1 MSVLEHI
8 LHNNPKDRT
17 DVAFVDAE
25 NPSRRL
31 TWQESV
37 DSIQRVA
44 RGLVKD
50 IHVKPGECVAL
61 VSRNDIYYSILV
73 LGIAA
78 MGGICIGLPPQ
89 STSAELE
96 RYIVTCGATW
106 IFTEAEFRKTVLDAA
121 SRVGISE
128 SQVLDF
134 DVQAPYGGNNGPVTF
149 SSLLTLNADD
159 IYDLPS
165 ISSTQ
170 TCCRILTSGTTG
182 WPKAAD
188 ISHQAVIARGLCLYG
203 SDTTYCALHCAPMYH
218 ASVIF
223 MFMSTMMGSQTT
235 YVSRTTEPTAIVD
248 SIHAHQISAM
258 TASAK
263 LAELIAAVIDSGS
276 RPKECLKS
284 LRSYVCGGSMI
295 TQQNFDTLKAVLP
308 VEASFQPAYGSTE
321 AGFVFAPKSGS
332 KVDPKFVGSLV
343 PDTIEIRIINP
354 ATLRDVDKDE
364 EGELVVRGVQVF
376 SSYHNNPEDN
386 KSSHFTDA
394 SGQWFRTGDKI
405 LFDSARE
412 QYSITGRYKEIFKV
426 FDGKE
431 VSPVEVEEA
440 LKTHKCVIDAAVTAR
455 PGREGDGYSEP
466 MAYVVCS
473 KMVSHEVTAQELA
486 NHVAKSLSAYKAPTG
501 VQLRTAV
508 HILVRRVQQLS
519 KVIIEA
525 DREIPPLDAEDED
538 FLERV
543 LGTLGLSDAPP
554 YESSAAKN
562 GKPLQRFPSNQTT
575 STPEAPQQ
583 TQVAPSAPVEN
594 DSALVNVVSTDTPVS
609 GQYYQPDFNNVTGM
623 MPGMHAQVTTQS
635 PGTNIIPG
643 ADHISPDWPFPTLDN
658 MLNFDLFDPS
668 DLSLQFLTEPSADM
682 PHPTTIQQE
691 STPVRQIEQTAHQQ
705 EDSTSNSG
713 DEENTELVNQLS
725 ARLGS
730 LRLAPDGKLRY
741 FGTASNLHLIDNQSK
756 SGENFMLHT
765 PSRVNVQR
773 LLEVVDL
780 SQTVD
785 IQLED
790 HLLRLFFT
798 WHNPSSYIVDEEV
811 FYMARQSWFN
821 TGVQNSYYNDVLK
834 DAMCAIGASF
844 GNHSNMSLITYP
856 RSMPQFF
863 SDRAKI
869 LLDSHLDSPCVATA
883 QALVI
888 LASYEESC
896 QNIARGWLFGG
907 MAMRIAFDL
916 GLHIDSAG
924 YVAQGILTVA
934 EARARQVAFW
944 GCYLSNLLW
953 SFHLGRPFSLDD
965 SEVTVPKPDPKT
977 LPSNPTWQPY
987 SIPSLQF
994 VPGAMHDASQL
1005 PDITPQIFHHWIF
1018 LCQNIAVVGHALY
1031 SYTSIS
1037 KPALQELCEETTTE
1051 LFHWKDSLPPHLQI
1065 DTSDTATVKLPQLLM
1080 LHMEYH
1086 HLQIFLHRP
1095 WTSSQLQPQPLQGA
1109 GVHHA
1114 RHVCATSA
1122 TEIAR
1127 LLRIYENQ
1135 YTFRFINVEIIRILS
1150 SAALILI
1157 FATVP
1162 LPHREI
1168 DVEMTGYLNTC
1179 FRALEDL
1186 GGRYDSAK
1194 ETRCTLLAIQRRWN
1208 DLYGRNTGQKRGPS
1222 MRGSTS
1228 QGKRVRA
1235 APL

>member
-1 MSVLEHI
+1 M
-8 LHNNPKDRT
+8 
-17 DVAFVDAE
+17 
-25 NPSRRL
+25 
-31 TWQESV
+31 
-37 DSIQRVA
+37 
-44 RGLVKD
+44 
-50 IHVKPGECVAL
+50 
-61 VSRNDIYYSILV
+61 
-73 LGIAA
+73 
-78 MGGICIGLPPQ
+78 
-89 STSAELE
+89 
-96 RYIVTCGATW
+96 
-106 IFTEAEFRKTVLDAA
+106 
-121 SRVGISE
+121 
-128 SQVLDF
+128 
-134 DVQAPYGGNNGPVTF
+134 
-149 SSLLTLNADD
+149 
-159 IYDLPS
+159 
-165 ISSTQ
+165 
-170 TCCRILTSGTTG
+170 
-182 WPKAAD
+182 
-188 ISHQAVIARGLCLYG
+188 
-203 SDTTYCALHCAPMYH
+203 
-218 ASVIF
+218 
-223 MFMSTMMGSQTT
+223 
-235 YVSRTTEPTAIVD
+235 
-248 SIHAHQISAM
+248 
-258 TASAK
+258 
-263 LAELIAAVIDSGS
+263 
-276 RPKECLKS
+276 
-284 LRSYVCGGSMI
+284 
-295 TQQNFDTLKAVLP
+295 
-308 VEASFQPAYGSTE
+308 
-321 AGFVFAPKSGS
+321 
-332 KVDPKFVGSLV
+332 
-343 PDTIEIRIINP
+343 
-354 ATLRDVDKDE
+354 
-364 EGELVVRGVQVF
+364 
-376 SSYHNNPEDN
+376 
-386 KSSHFTDA
+386 
-394 SGQWFRTGDKI
+394 
-405 LFDSARE
+405 
-412 QYSITGRYKEIFKV
+412 
-426 FDGKE
+426 
-431 VSPVEVEEA
+431 
-440 LKTHKCVIDAAVTAR
+440 
-455 PGREGDGYSEP
+455 
-466 MAYVVCS
+466 
-473 KMVSHEVTAQELA
+473 
-486 NHVAKSLSAYKAPTG
+486 
-501 VQLRTAV
+501 
-508 HILVRRVQQLS
+508 
-519 KVIIEA
+519 
-525 DREIPPLDAEDED
+525 
-538 FLERV
+538 
-543 LGTLGLSDAPP
+543 
-554 YESSAAKN
+554 
-562 GKPLQRFPSNQTT
+562 
-575 STPEAPQQ
+575 
-583 TQVAPSAPVEN
+583 
-594 DSALVNVVSTDTPVS
+594 
-609 GQYYQPDFNNVTGM
+609 
-623 MPGMHAQVTTQS
+623 
-635 PGTNIIPG
+635 
-643 ADHISPDWPFPTLDN
+643 
-658 MLNFDLFDPS
+658 
-668 DLSLQFLTEPSADM
+668 
-682 PHPTTIQQE
+682 
-691 STPVRQIEQTAHQQ
+691 RQIEQTAHHQ

-741 FGTASNLHLIDNQSK
+741 FGTASNLHLIDNQNK

-765 PSRVNVQR
+765 PSRVNIQR
-773 LLEVVDL
+773 LLEVADL
-780 SQTVD
+780 SQEVD

-844 GNHSNMSLITYP
+844 GSHANMSLITYP

-907 MAMRIAFDL
+907 MAMRVAFDL
-916 GLHIDSAG
+916 GLHVDSAG

-994 VPGAMHDASQL
+994 VPGAMQHDASQL

-1065 DTSDTATVKLPQLLM
+1065 DTSDTSTVKLPQLLM

-1228 QGKRVRA
+1228 QGKRVRGG
-1235 APL
+1235 PL

>member
-73 LGIAA
+73 LGVAA

-134 DVQAPYGGNNGPVTF
+134 DVQAPYGGINGPVTF
-149 SSLLTLNADD
+149 SSLLALNADD

-170 TCCRILTSGTTG
+170 ACCRVLTSGTTG

-223 MFMSTMMGSQTT
+223 MFMSTMIGSQTT
-235 YVSRTTEPTAIVD
+235 YVLRTTEPTAIVD

-343 PDTIEIRIINP
+343 PDTIEIRIIHP

-364 EGELVVRGVQVF
+364 EGELVIRGVQVF
-376 SSYHNNPEDN
+376 SSYHDNAEDN

-426 FDGKE
+426 FD
-431 VSPVEVEEA
+431 
-440 LKTHKCVIDAAVTAR
+440 
-455 PGREGDGYSEP
+455 
-466 MAYVVCS
+466 
-473 KMVSHEVTAQELA
+473 
-486 NHVAKSLSAYKAPTG
+486 

-562 GKPLQRFPSNQTT
+562 SKPLQRFPSNQTT

-773 LLEVVDL
+773 LLEVADL

-916 GLHIDSAG
+916 GLHVDSAG

>member
-8 LHNNPKDRT
+8 LHNSPKDRT

-37 DSIQRVA
+37 DSIQKVA

-61 VSRNDIYYSILV
+61 VSRNDIYYSILI
-73 LGIAA
+73 LGVAA

-134 DVQAPYGGNNGPVTF
+134 DVQASHGRNNGPIAF
-149 SSLLTLNADD
+149 SSLLALYADD

-170 TCCRILTSGTTG
+170 TCCRVLTSGTTG
-182 WPKAAD
+182 WPKAAN
-188 ISHQAVIARGLCLYG
+188 ISHQAVIARSLSLYG

-248 SIHAHQISAM
+248 SIQAHQISAM

-263 LAELIAAVIDSGS
+263 LAELIAAVIESGS
-276 RPKECLKS
+276 RPKECLNS

-295 TQQNFDTLKAVLP
+295 TQQNFDDLKAVLP
-308 VEASFQPAYGSTE
+308 IEASFQPAYGSTE

-332 KVDPKFVGSLV
+332 MVDPKFVGSLV

-354 ATLRDVDKDE
+354 ATFRDVDNDE
-364 EGELVVRGVQVF
+364 EGELVVHGVQVF
-376 SSYHNNPEDN
+376 NGYHNNPEDN
-386 KSSHFTDA
+386 ESSHLTDA
-394 SGQWFRTGDKI
+394 RGRWFRTGDKI
-405 LFDSARE
+405 LFDSVRE

-431 VSPVEVEEA
+431 VSPVEVEEV
-440 LKTHKCVIDAAVTAR
+440 LKTHKSCDNQQPCSGCVKKD
-455 PGREGDGYSEP
+455 RECVYDSRDD
-466 MAYVVCS
+466 
-473 KMVSHEVTAQELA
+473 KRR
-486 NHVAKSLSAYKAPTG
+486 

-525 DREIPPLDAEDED
+525 DREIPPLEAEDED

-562 GKPLQRFPSNQTT
+562 SKPLQRFPPKQTT

-583 TQVAPSAPVEN
+583 TQLDPSVVVEN

-623 MPGMHAQVTTQS
+623 MPGMHTQVTTQS

-668 DLSLQFLTEPSADM
+668 DLSLQFLTEPSVDM
-682 PHPTTIQQE
+682 PHPTTVQQE

-713 DEENTELVNQLS
+713 EEENTELVNQLS

-741 FGTASNLHLIDNQSK
+741 FGTASNLHLIDNQNK

-765 PSRVNVQR
+765 PSRINVQR
-773 LLEVVDL
+773 LLEVADL

-811 FYMARQSWFN
+811 FYTARQSWFS

-856 RSMPQFF
+856 RSMPQF
-863 SDRAKI
+863 
-869 LLDSHLDSPCVATA
+869 
-883 QALVI
+883 
-888 LASYEESC
+888 
-896 QNIARGWLFGG
+896 
-907 MAMRIAFDL
+907 
-916 GLHIDSAG
+916 
-924 YVAQGILTVA
+924 
-934 EARARQVAFW
+934 
-944 GCYLSNLLW
+944 
-953 SFHLGRPFSLDD
+953 
-965 SEVTVPKPDPKT
+965 
-977 LPSNPTWQPY
+977 
-987 SIPSLQF
+987 
-994 VPGAMHDASQL
+994 
-1005 PDITPQIFHHWIF
+1005 
-1018 LCQNIAVVGHALY
+1018 
-1031 SYTSIS
+1031 
-1037 KPALQELCEETTTE
+1037 
-1051 LFHWKDSLPPHLQI
+1051 
-1065 DTSDTATVKLPQLLM
+1065 
-1080 LHMEYH
+1080 
-1086 HLQIFLHRP
+1086 
-1095 WTSSQLQPQPLQGA
+1095 
-1109 GVHHA
+1109 
-1114 RHVCATSA
+1114 
-1122 TEIAR
+1122 
-1127 LLRIYENQ
+1127 
-1135 YTFRFINVEIIRILS
+1135 
-1150 SAALILI
+1150 
-1157 FATVP
+1157 
-1162 LPHREI
+1162 
-1168 DVEMTGYLNTC
+1168 
-1179 FRALEDL
+1179 
-1186 GGRYDSAK
+1186 
-1194 ETRCTLLAIQRRWN
+1194 
-1208 DLYGRNTGQKRGPS
+1208 
-1222 MRGSTS
+1222 
-1228 QGKRVRA
+1228 
-1235 APL
+1235 

>member
-1 MSVLEHI
+1 MGDAEKNTNSKAVRKNASNACKGCRESKI
-8 LHNNPKDRT
+8 KCDNQQPCSGCVKKDR
-17 DVAFVDAE
+17 
-25 NPSRRL
+25 
-31 TWQESV
+31 
-37 DSIQRVA
+37 
-44 RGLVKD
+44 
-50 IHVKPGECVAL
+50 ECVYD
-61 VSRNDIYYSILV
+61 SR
-73 LGIAA
+73 
-78 MGGICIGLPPQ
+78 
-89 STSAELE
+89 
-96 RYIVTCGATW
+96 
-106 IFTEAEFRKTVLDAA
+106 
-121 SRVGISE
+121 
-128 SQVLDF
+128 
-134 DVQAPYGGNNGPVTF
+134 
-149 SSLLTLNADD
+149 DD
-159 IYDLPS
+159 K
-165 ISSTQ
+165 
-170 TCCRILTSGTTG
+170 R
-182 WPKAAD
+182 
-188 ISHQAVIARGLCLYG
+188 R
-203 SDTTYCALHCAPMYH
+203 
-218 ASVIF
+218 
-223 MFMSTMMGSQTT
+223 
-235 YVSRTTEPTAIVD
+235 
-248 SIHAHQISAM
+248 
-258 TASAK
+258 
-263 LAELIAAVIDSGS
+263 
-276 RPKECLKS
+276 
-284 LRSYVCGGSMI
+284 
-295 TQQNFDTLKAVLP
+295 
-308 VEASFQPAYGSTE
+308 
-321 AGFVFAPKSGS
+321 
-332 KVDPKFVGSLV
+332 
-343 PDTIEIRIINP
+343 
-354 ATLRDVDKDE
+354 
-364 EGELVVRGVQVF
+364 
-376 SSYHNNPEDN
+376 
-386 KSSHFTDA
+386 
-394 SGQWFRTGDKI
+394 
-405 LFDSARE
+405 
-412 QYSITGRYKEIFKV
+412 
-426 FDGKE
+426 
-431 VSPVEVEEA
+431 
-440 LKTHKCVIDAAVTAR
+440 
-455 PGREGDGYSEP
+455 
-466 MAYVVCS
+466 
-473 KMVSHEVTAQELA
+473 
-486 NHVAKSLSAYKAPTG
+486 

-508 HILVRRVQQLS
+508 HILVRRVQQLT
-519 KVIIEA
+519 KVIVEA
-525 DREIPPLDAEDED
+525 DKEVPPLDAEDDE

-554 YESSAAKN
+554 YESSAAKIS
-562 GKPLQRFPSNQTT
+562 KSLQRLPSKETT
-575 STPEAPQQ
+575 STPKPSQT
-583 TQVAPSAPVEN
+583 TQVDPSASVEN
-594 DSALVNVVSTDTPVS
+594 DSAFVSIASTDTPVS
-609 GQYYQPDFNNVTGM
+609 NQYYQPDFNNVTGI
-623 MPGMHAQVTTQS
+623 MPGIQNQVSTQS
-635 PGTNIIPG
+635 PGTNIVPG

-658 MLNFDLFDPS
+658 MLSFDLFDPS
-668 DLSLQFLTEPSADM
+668 NLSLQFLNEPPIDVSQ
-682 PHPTTIQQE
+682 PSTLQPE
-691 STPVRQIEQTAHQQ
+691 STPLRQIEQTAHQQ

-741 FGTASNLHLIDNQSK
+741 FGTASNLHLIDNQNK

-765 PSRVNVQR
+765 PSRVNIQR
-773 LLEVVDL
+773 LLEVADL
-780 SQTVD
+780 SQEVD

-844 GNHSNMSLITYP
+844 GSHANMSLITYP

-907 MAMRIAFDL
+907 MAMRVAFDL
-916 GLHIDSAG
+916 GLHVDSAG

-994 VPGAMHDASQL
+994 VPGAMQHDASQL

-1065 DTSDTATVKLPQLLM
+1065 DTSDTSTVKLPQLLM

-1127 LLRIYENQ
+1127 LLRIYENH

-1228 QGKRVRA
+1228 QGKRVRGG
-1235 APL
+1235 PL

>member
-8 LHNNPKDRT
+8 LHNSPKDRT

-37 DSIQRVA
+37 DSIQKVA

-61 VSRNDIYYSILV
+61 VSRNDIYYSILI
-73 LGIAA
+73 LGVAA

-121 SRVGISE
+121 SRVGIPE

-134 DVQAPYGGNNGPVTF
+134 DVQASHGRNNGPIAF
-149 SSLLTLNADD
+149 SSLLTLDADD
-159 IYDLPS
+159 ISDLPS

-170 TCCRILTSGTTG
+170 TCCRVLTSGTTG
-182 WPKAAD
+182 WPKAAN
-188 ISHQAVIARGLCLYG
+188 ISHQAVIARSLSLYG

-235 YVSRTTEPTAIVD
+235 YVSRTTEPTTIVD
-248 SIHAHQISAM
+248 SIQAHQISAM

-263 LAELIAAVIDSGS
+263 LAELIAAVIESGS
-276 RPKECLKS
+276 RPKECLNG

-295 TQQNFDTLKAVLP
+295 TQQNFDDLKAVLP
-308 VEASFQPAYGSTE
+308 IEASFQPAYGSTE
-321 AGFVFAPKSGS
+321 AGFVSAPKSGS
-332 KVDPKFVGSLV
+332 MVDPKFVGSLV

-354 ATLRDVDKDE
+354 ATFRDVDNDE

-376 SSYHNNPEDN
+376 NGYHSNPEDN
-386 KSSHFTDA
+386 ESSHLTDA
-394 SGQWFRTGDKI
+394 RGRWFRTGDKI
-405 LFDSARE
+405 LFDSVRE

-431 VSPVEVEEA
+431 VSPVEVEECDNQQPCSG
-440 LKTHKCVIDAAVTAR
+440 CVKKD
-455 PGREGDGYSEP
+455 RECVYDSRDD
-466 MAYVVCS
+466 
-473 KMVSHEVTAQELA
+473 KRR
-486 NHVAKSLSAYKAPTG
+486 

-525 DREIPPLDAEDED
+525 DREIPPLEAEDED

-562 GKPLQRFPSNQTT
+562 SKPLQRFPPKQTT

-583 TQVAPSAPVEN
+583 TQLDPSVAVEN
-594 DSALVNVVSTDTPVS
+594 VSALVNVVSTDTPVS
-609 GQYYQPDFNNVTGM
+609 GQYYQPDFNDVAGM
-623 MPGMHAQVTTQS
+623 MPGIHTQVTTRS

-668 DLSLQFLTEPSADM
+668 DLSLQFLTEPSVDM
-682 PHPTTIQQE
+682 PHPTTVQQE

-713 DEENTELVNQLS
+713 EEENTELVNQLS

-765 PSRVNVQR
+765 PSRINVQR
-773 LLEVVDL
+773 LLEVADL

-785 IQLED
+785 VQLED

-916 GLHIDSAG
+916 GLHVDSAG

-1065 DTSDTATVKLPQLLM
+1065 DTSDTGTVKLPQLLM

-1186 GGRYDSAK
+1186 GGREDGTIYTVETQDRREGLVQEAPINLAASTFCKSTDS
-1194 ETRCTLLAIQRRWN
+1194 
-1208 DLYGRNTGQKRGPS
+1208 
-1222 MRGSTS
+1222 
-1228 QGKRVRA
+1228 
-1235 APL
+1235 

>member
-1 MSVLEHI
+1 MG
-8 LHNNPKDRT
+8 
-17 DVAFVDAE
+17 DAE
-25 NPSRRL
+25 KNTTSKAVRKNASNACKGCR
-31 TWQESV
+31 ESKIKTENV
-37 DSIQRVA
+37 SMILEMTRE
-44 RGLVKD
+44 GLK
-50 IHVKPGECVAL
+50 
-61 VSRNDIYYSILV
+61 
-73 LGIAA
+73 
-78 MGGICIGLPPQ
+78 
-89 STSAELE
+89 
-96 RYIVTCGATW
+96 
-106 IFTEAEFRKTVLDAA
+106 
-121 SRVGISE
+121 
-128 SQVLDF
+128 
-134 DVQAPYGGNNGPVTF
+134 
-149 SSLLTLNADD
+149 LTL
-159 IYDLPS
+159 
-165 ISSTQ
+165 T
-170 TCCRILTSGTTG
+170 R
-182 WPKAAD
+182 
-188 ISHQAVIARGLCLYG
+188 
-203 SDTTYCALHCAPMYH
+203 
-218 ASVIF
+218 
-223 MFMSTMMGSQTT
+223 
-235 YVSRTTEPTAIVD
+235 
-248 SIHAHQISAM
+248 
-258 TASAK
+258 
-263 LAELIAAVIDSGS
+263 
-276 RPKECLKS
+276 
-284 LRSYVCGGSMI
+284 
-295 TQQNFDTLKAVLP
+295 
-308 VEASFQPAYGSTE
+308 
-321 AGFVFAPKSGS
+321 
-332 KVDPKFVGSLV
+332 
-343 PDTIEIRIINP
+343 
-354 ATLRDVDKDE
+354 
-364 EGELVVRGVQVF
+364 
-376 SSYHNNPEDN
+376 
-386 KSSHFTDA
+386 
-394 SGQWFRTGDKI
+394 
-405 LFDSARE
+405 
-412 QYSITGRYKEIFKV
+412 
-426 FDGKE
+426 
-431 VSPVEVEEA
+431 
-440 LKTHKCVIDAAVTAR
+440 
-455 PGREGDGYSEP
+455 
-466 MAYVVCS
+466 
-473 KMVSHEVTAQELA
+473 
-486 NHVAKSLSAYKAPTG
+486 

-562 GKPLQRFPSNQTT
+562 SKPLQRFPSNQTT

-623 MPGMHAQVTTQS
+623 MPVLDRA
-635 PGTNIIPG
+635 
-643 ADHISPDWPFPTLDN
+643 ISGYAAPNDNPTR
-658 MLNFDLFDPS
+658 
-668 DLSLQFLTEPSADM
+668 
-682 PHPTTIQQE
+682 
-691 STPVRQIEQTAHQQ
+691 VY
-705 EDSTSNSG
+705 TS

-725 ARLGS
+725 APTILWNRIELTS
-730 LRLAPDGKLRY
+730 DRQP
-741 FGTASNLHLIDNQSK
+741 
-756 SGENFMLHT
+756 E
-765 PSRVNVQR
+765 VNVQR
-773 LLEVVDL
+773 LLEVADL

-916 GLHIDSAG
+916 GLHVDSAG

-1235 APL
+1235 APFNLTTILSHHAGRSLISLDMINFEDPPLIMLIPFPSMIRNPYPLDMHEVRQKRTKACPDTFRSCLGNDTETPRSLERTQHCPKTTRLGVRDIMWFLDVAELRKPRAVCCAAITLSEKHGWPADASCALAVALCLDLLFVFGQGIQVQHLRSLEIMKCRAEQNIKVSFEARTRFRHSSLCFVYEIEFGVVLSMMALDMALPQYRLVILGRSVLSKGTSLLTGMDRSASSSVISQSQVLERESLVMLHEGDRLVVTCTSVRGSCNSTEAGEGLAAGVLETGTGRCSGRNNCSWRNGVACLLTERLSQVSQTSVNQWLTAVMCCLQPSHELKVRSHFGPVSSCADSQRLGFQLVAHTCRTHMAIANAPVNSYAASPHPVSRTHDRMSRTP

>member
-1 MSVLEHI
+1 
-8 LHNNPKDRT
+8 
-17 DVAFVDAE
+17 
-25 NPSRRL
+25 
-31 TWQESV
+31 
-37 DSIQRVA
+37 
-44 RGLVKD
+44 
-50 IHVKPGECVAL
+50 
-61 VSRNDIYYSILV
+61 
-73 LGIAA
+73 
-78 MGGICIGLPPQ
+78 
-89 STSAELE
+89 
-96 RYIVTCGATW
+96 
-106 IFTEAEFRKTVLDAA
+106 
-121 SRVGISE
+121 
-128 SQVLDF
+128 
-134 DVQAPYGGNNGPVTF
+134 
-149 SSLLTLNADD
+149 
-159 IYDLPS
+159 
-165 ISSTQ
+165 
-170 TCCRILTSGTTG
+170 
-182 WPKAAD
+182 
-188 ISHQAVIARGLCLYG
+188 
-203 SDTTYCALHCAPMYH
+203 
-218 ASVIF
+218 
-223 MFMSTMMGSQTT
+223 
-235 YVSRTTEPTAIVD
+235 
-248 SIHAHQISAM
+248 M

-263 LAELIAAVIDSGS
+263 LAELIATVIESGS

-295 TQQNFDTLKAVLP
+295 TQQNFDALKAALP
-308 VEASFQPAYGSTE
+308 IEASFQPAYGSTE

-354 ATLRDVDKDE
+354 ATLRDVDNDE

-376 SSYHNNPEDN
+376 NGYHNNPEDN

-394 SGQWFRTGDKI
+394 SGRWFRTGDKI

-412 QYSITGRYKEIFKV
+412 QYSITGRYKETFKV

-431 VSPVEVEEA
+431 VSPVEVEEV

-473 KMVSHEVTAQELA
+473 TMVSRKVTAQELA
-486 NHVAKSLSAYKAPTG
+486 NHVAKI
-501 VQLRTAV
+501 QLRTAV

-543 LGTLGLSDAPP
+543 LGTLGLSNAPP

-562 GKPLQRFPSNQTT
+562 SKPLQPFPSNQTT
-575 STPEAPQQ
+575 STPEAPQ
-583 TQVAPSAPVEN
+583 TNQVDPSAPVEN

-623 MPGMHAQVTTQS
+623 MPGMHTQVTTQS

-668 DLSLQFLTEPSADM
+668 DLSLQFLTEPSVDM
-682 PHPTTIQQE
+682 PHPTRIQQE
-691 STPVRQIEQTAHQQ
+691 STSVRQIEQTAHQQ

-741 FGTASNLHLIDNQSK
+741 FGTASNLHLVDNQSR
-756 SGENFMLHT
+756 SSENFTLHT

-773 LLEVVDL
+773 LLEVADL

-916 GLHIDSAG
+916 GLHVDSAG

-994 VPGAMHDASQL
+994 VPGAIHDVSQL

-1051 LFHWKDSLPPHLQI
+1051 LFHWKDSLPHHLQI
-1065 DTSDTATVKLPQLLM
+1065 DTSDTGTVKLPQLLM

-1222 MRGSTS
+1222 GRGSTG

>member
-8 LHNNPKDRT
+8 LHNSPKDRT

-37 DSIQRVA
+37 DSIQKVA
-44 RGLVKD
+44 RCLVKD

-61 VSRNDIYYSILV
+61 ISRNDIYYSILI
-73 LGIAA
+73 LGVAA

-134 DVQAPYGGNNGPVTF
+134 DVQASHGGNNGPIAF
-149 SSLLTLNADD
+149 SSLLALDAHD

-170 TCCRILTSGTTG
+170 TCCRVLTSGTTG
-182 WPKAAD
+182 WPKAAN
-188 ISHQAVIARGLCLYG
+188 ISHQAVIAL
-203 SDTTYCALHCAPMYH
+203 
-218 ASVIF
+218 IF

-248 SIHAHQISAM
+248 SIQVHQISAM

-263 LAELIAAVIDSGS
+263 LAELIAAVIESGS
-276 RPKECLKS
+276 RPKECLNS

-295 TQQNFDTLKAVLP
+295 TQQNFDDLKAVLP
-308 VEASFQPAYGSTE
+308 IEASFQPAYGSTE

-332 KVDPKFVGSLV
+332 MVDPKFVGSLV

-354 ATLRDVDKDE
+354 ALFRDVDNDE

-376 SSYHNNPEDN
+376 NGYHNNPEDN
-386 KSSHFTDA
+386 ESSHLTDA
-394 SGQWFRTGDKI
+394 RGRWFRTGDKI
-405 LFDSARE
+405 LFDSVRE

-431 VSPVEVEEA
+431 VSPVEVEE
-440 LKTHKCVIDAAVTAR
+440 LTLTR
-455 PGREGDGYSEP
+455 
-466 MAYVVCS
+466 
-473 KMVSHEVTAQELA
+473 
-486 NHVAKSLSAYKAPTG
+486 

-525 DREIPPLDAEDED
+525 DREIPPLEAEDED

-554 YESSAAKN
+554 YESSAAKSS
-562 GKPLQRFPSNQTT
+562 KPLQRFPPKQTT
-575 STPEAPQQ
+575 SAPEAPQQ
-583 TQVAPSAPVEN
+583 TQLVPSVAVEN
-594 DSALVNVVSTDTPVS
+594 DSALVNVTSTDTPVS
-609 GQYYQPDFNNVTGM
+609 GQYYQQDFNNVTGM
-623 MPGMHAQVTTQS
+623 MPGMHTQVTTQS
-635 PGTNIIPG
+635 PSTNIIPG

-668 DLSLQFLTEPSADM
+668 DLSLQFLTEPSVEM

-705 EDSTSNSG
+705 EDSTSNPG
-713 DEENTELVNQLS
+713 EEENTELVNQLS

-756 SGENFMLHT
+756 FGENFMLHT
-765 PSRVNVQR
+765 PSRINVQR
-773 LLEVVDL
+773 LLEVADL

-916 GLHIDSAG
+916 GLHVDSAG

-1065 DTSDTATVKLPQLLM
+1065 DTSDTGTVKLPQLLM

-1127 LLRIYENQ
+1127 LLRIYENHTDFDLR
-1135 YTFRFINVEIIRILS
+1135 YCAV
-1150 SAALILI
+1150 AA
-1157 FATVP
+1157 
-1162 LPHREI
+1162 
-1168 DVEMTGYLNTC
+1168 
-1179 FRALEDL
+1179 
-1186 GGRYDSAK
+1186 
-1194 ETRCTLLAIQRRWN
+1194 
-1208 DLYGRNTGQKRGPS
+1208 
-1222 MRGSTS
+1222 
-1228 QGKRVRA
+1228 
-1235 APL
+1235 